1 MADKNNGGFYF
12 SETVGFEPDIK
23 KNDKKAKGDKKDGK
37 EKGKGNKKQKKTK

>member
-1 MADKNNGGFYF
+1 MADKNNSGFYF

-37 EKGKGNKKQKKTK
+37 EKGKGNKKQKN